1 MTDLELGW
9 VAGLFEGEGS
19 IVLTKVKNRKDSY
32 RVMCVVSSTDKD
44 VIESFTKIVNFGKMN
59 GPYKP
64 SDSGRKLRYTWDV
77 QNQKECLKF
86 LKLILPQLHS
96 RRSVKA
102 LEVINFLEERLAKH
116 NV

>member
-19 IVLTKVKNRKDSY
+19 VVLTKIKNRKDSY

-44 VIESFTKIVNFGKMN
+44 VITSFTKIVGFGKMN

-64 SDSGRKLRYTWDV
+64 SVSGRKEKYTWDV
-77 QNQKECLKF
+77 QNQRDCLKF
-86 LKLILPQLHS
+86 LQIVENLLHE
-96 RRSVKA
+96 RRKSKA
-102 LEVINFLEERLAKH
+102 SEVIKFLTGRLKEK
-116 NV
+116 